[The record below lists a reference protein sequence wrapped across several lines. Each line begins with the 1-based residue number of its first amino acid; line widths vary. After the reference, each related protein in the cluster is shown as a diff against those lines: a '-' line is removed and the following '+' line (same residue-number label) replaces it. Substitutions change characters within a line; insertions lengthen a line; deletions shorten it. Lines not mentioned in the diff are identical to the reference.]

1 MPGLDSENSD
11 AKKDKERKLQEFGTG
26 RFGIDVLGC
35 LGMLVVGFWDA
46 GRCRKVWGKMME
58 VGGVKL

>member
-1 MPGLDSENSD
+1 MAGLDSENSD

-35 LGMLVVGFWDA
+35 LGMLGWDFGMQEEA
-46 GRCRKVWGKMME
+46 GRF
-58 VGGVKL
+58 GGR